1 MEPNEVDEVKL
12 LKVINKVHT
21 IEAQERLILLVKDNP
36 QLLQSKILS
45 SLQPKVG
52 KQFSYKDLEI
62 NKRTLLI
69 NVRKQLMDLAAEERR
84 RDLRTVESKLRNLYQ
99 SDEEVIKL
107 NSNLQSKVS
116 VIKNRINE
124 KMNKKVQFHDN
135 NVEKVSFTSNRTMK
149 RTKRKA
155 KTKENRKRNRRNYK
169 MNQRNKRQNRRK
181 SKVEEIIKDNI
192 VINLSN
198 IEIPDNVYLYLAK
211 GLNFVPTKSTNTHSL
226 KFDAQN
232 FIRKLEWKAFFTQH
246 PEFQNNVDNCI
257 HRDLLVQS
265 NKHPD
270 FQHTCIDN
278 VKVKLFGWIANHQ
291 FKTPKSNLTKAEC
304 QGRKWIMEKVKER
317 KLFVSKADK
326 GGATLILDYD
336 TVIEEIEKE
345 LFNKDKYELLNKK
358 ADAHSDT
365 IINKIKTI
373 ILDLNQKKI
382 ITDKDKTLIT
392 GLNKNNKMKH
402 SPEYRP
408 VTPYIYTHYL
418 KYIN

>member
-1 MEPNEVDEVKL
+1 
-12 LKVINKVHT
+12 
-21 IEAQERLILLVKDNP
+21 
-36 QLLQSKILS
+36 
-45 SLQPKVG
+45 
-52 KQFSYKDLEI
+52 
-62 NKRTLLI
+62 
-69 NVRKQLMDLAAEERR
+69 
-84 RDLRTVESKLRNLYQ
+84 
-99 SDEEVIKL
+99 
-107 NSNLQSKVS
+107 
-116 VIKNRINE
+116 
-124 KMNKKVQFHDN
+124 MNKKVQFHDN

-155 KTKENRKRNRRNYK
+155 KTKDNRKRNRRNYK

-365 IINKIKTI
+365 ITNKIKTI

-408 VTPYIYTHYL
+408 ETPYIYPLFKVHKLNQEQLNNKVTPPNRMVNAAKYGPLYRMEKWTSPYL
-418 KYIN
+418 TSASQIYCKNEYIQDTPHLTQLINDFNETNIQPNQELNLFTIDV